1 MSHQRKPLSC
11 VSCGLATANLGKECS
26 YCLRRQK
33 CDAGN
38 VKFFDEGITKTRVL
52 MVPAENGSLR
62 VRAGGGFRVMA
73 KKAGE

>member
-11 VSCGLATANLGKECS
+11 VRCGLATANLGRECS

-38 VKFFDEGITKTRVL
+38 VKFFDDGITKTRVL
-52 MVPAENGSLR
+52 MAPSSLR
-62 VRAGGGFRVMA
+62 VRAGGGFRVLV
-73 KKAGE
+73 KRKGQ